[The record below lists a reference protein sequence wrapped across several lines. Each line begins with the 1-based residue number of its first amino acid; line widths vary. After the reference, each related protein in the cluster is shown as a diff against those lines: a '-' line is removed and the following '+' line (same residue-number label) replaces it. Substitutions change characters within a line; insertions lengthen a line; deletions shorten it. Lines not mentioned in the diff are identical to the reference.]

1 MKDIHKTYFKI
12 IMKDKDKKLS
22 LKKGKKK
29 INQYKQY
36 LLIQFRIFNY
46 PGKYVTTEKMDK
58 Y

>member
-36 LLIQFRIFNY
+36 LLI
-46 PGKYVTTEKMDK
+46 
-58 Y
+58 